1 MASRLLLTLLAL
13 LTGLAAQVSPAR
25 AAECARAAQVVATS
39 IDGETARASS
49 VPAGLRIAPRRPL
62 LVIGMERTTLR
73 DRGAY
78 VAPAPVLTGI
88 DRAHE

>member
-25 AAECARAAQVVATS
+25 AAEWARAAQVVAAAAS
-39 IDGETARASS
+39 PVAARASS
-49 VPAGLRIAPRRPL
+49 VPIELRNVPRLHLLAFGVERAPLHEAGQI
-62 LVIGMERTTLR
+62 
-73 DRGAY
+73 
-78 VAPAPVLTGI
+78 VAPAPVLPGI

>member
-25 AAECARAAQVVATS
+25 AAECARAAQVVAA
-39 IDGETARASS
+39 TANPVAPRPSS
-49 VPAGLRIAPRRPL
+49 VPIELRNPPRLHSRAFRGERAPLHEAGQI
-62 LVIGMERTTLR
+62 V
-73 DRGAY
+73 
-78 VAPAPVLTGI
+78 VPAPVLPGI